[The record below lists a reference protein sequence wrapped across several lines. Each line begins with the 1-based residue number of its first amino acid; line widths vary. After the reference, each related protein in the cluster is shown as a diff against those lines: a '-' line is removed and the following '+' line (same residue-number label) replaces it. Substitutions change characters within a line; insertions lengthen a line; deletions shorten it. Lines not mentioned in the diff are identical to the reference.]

1 MIKMCMP
8 EPSGNAVRL
17 YLQPPSDA
25 VEWRILRDTDPN
37 LTTPHPVYTG
47 TDDVLVDT
55 LALENNVLVH
65 YRAEYRL
72 KDGSLSFSN
81 VSYATPRATYEDYT
95 TDTLELLRDRLEAG
109 LMEEVNRGVLVSDLG
124 YVQVLTAPPSLQN
137 NLAFPLVTLLLEN
150 ESPAERSIGDL
161 IDDDFYDEDSKEWG
175 DQAGWMADV
184 SISITGWSLN
194 PTERIELRKALR
206 RVLIANFNVFALRGV
221 LLPSFSL
228 TDTDAVSGEF
238 DAPLY
243 LVNGDFKCQAPIRVG
258 LKSAQ
263 SITEVIAEVNNP

>member
-25 VEWRILRDTDPN
+25 VEWRILRDTDQNMPM
-37 LTTPHPVYTG
+37 PYASDWG

-55 LALENNVLVH
+55 HALENNELVH
-65 YRAEYRL
+65 YCMEYRHA
-72 KDGSLSFSN
+72 DGSLSFSN
-81 VSYATPRATYEDYT
+81 VADVIPQATYEDYT
-95 TDTLELLRDRLEAG
+95 TDTLELLQQRLKAG
-109 LMEEVNRGVLVSDLG
+109 LREEVKRRVFITDFGYIDVLA
-124 YVQVLTAPPSLQN
+124 APPSLKN
-137 NLAFPLVTLLLEN
+137 NVSFPLVTLLLEN

-194 PTERIELRKALR
+194 PTERIELRKAIR

-221 LLPSFSL
+221 LLPSFTL
-228 TDTDAVSGEF
+228 TDADAVSGEF
-238 DAPLY
+238 DVPLY
-243 LVNGDFKCQAPIRVG
+243 LVNGNFTCQAPIRVG
-258 LKSAQ
+258 LKSAK